1 VARVL
6 DARRSR
12 LLLAA
17 LVVTHLVVISQQVD
31 SGGGVSLLERGVFA
45 LLSPL
50 QLAVASALR
59 GIGALWAGYVDL
71 RGVRVEN
78 AQLERRLADTLAEL
92 EQERQRSLEA
102 PRLREMLDLR
112 AALPLETV
120 AAEVAARDGVPWFRT
135 LTLDKGRD
143 AGIALNAAVLSPTG
157 VMGRVVALGR
167 RASRVQLLLDR
178 ESGVGALIER
188 TRVTGIV
195 SGQAWL
201 GDEGKTD
208 LVMKYVSS
216 LADVVVGDRVLTSGV
231 DGIYPKGLVIGRVRL
246 VGVPAGL
253 FKEVT
258 VTPSAQFD
266 NIETVLVVRGAR
278 EAPAITESVR

>member
-1 VARVL
+1 VARAL

-45 LLSPL
+45 LFSPL
-50 QLAVASALR
+50 QIAVASALR
-59 GIGALWAGYVDL
+59 GIGAAWTGYVDL
-71 RGVRVEN
+71 RGVRADN
-78 AQLERRLADTLAEL
+78 ALLERRLADALAQL
-92 EQERQRSLEA
+92 EQERQRSEET
-102 PRLREMLDLR
+102 PRLRELLDLR
-112 AALPLETV
+112 AALPLDTV
-120 AAEVAARDGVPWFRT
+120 AAEVVAREGLPWFHT
-135 LTLDKGRD
+135 LTLNKGRD

-157 VMGRVVALGR
+157 VMGRVVALGP
-167 RASRVQLLLDR
+167 RAARVQLLLDR
-178 ESGVGALIER
+178 DSGVGALVER
-188 TRVTGIV
+188 TRATGIV
-195 SGQAWL
+195 SGHAGL

-216 LADVVVGDRVLTSGV
+216 LADVVAGDRVLTSGV

-246 VGVPAGL
+246 VGAPAGL
-253 FKEVT
+253 FKEVA
-258 VTPSAQFD
+258 VTPSARFD
-266 NIETVLVVRGAR
+266 SIETVLVVRGAP